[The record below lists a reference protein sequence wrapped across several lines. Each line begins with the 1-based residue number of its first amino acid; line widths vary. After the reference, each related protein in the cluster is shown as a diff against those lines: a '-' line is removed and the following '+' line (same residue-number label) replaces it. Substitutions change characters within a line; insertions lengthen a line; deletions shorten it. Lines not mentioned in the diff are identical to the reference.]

1 MRELNERLRE
11 IRHLALD
18 MDGTIYLG
26 SRLFG
31 CTRPFLVRL
40 GELGIGHSFLTNN
53 SSRSRDDYIRKLAR
67 LGIAAEPEQLITST
81 HATVDYLRS
90 NLPEARRLFV
100 LGTPSMQA
108 ELGGLGF
115 SSCED
120 EPDAVVVGFDMT
132 LSYER
137 LCRAAWWISRGKPFL
152 ASHPDLVCP
161 TDQPTV
167 LVDCGAICRALETA
181 TGVPP
186 LYIGKPSPR
195 MLDGILARHGLQPD
209 EVAMVG
215 DRLSTDMA
223 LARDSGVLGVL
234 VLTGEATRAQAGVSS
249 WKPDLIVQDVGEL
262 GRLLSEAA
270 GRPAERII
278 P

>member
-1 MRELNERLRE
+1 MKTTAASLRRL
-11 IRHLALD
+11 RHLALD
-18 MDGTIYLG
+18 MDGTLYLG
-26 SRLFG
+26 SRLFD
-31 CTRPFLVRL
+31 CTRPFLERL
-40 GELGIGHSFLTNN
+40 GGLGVGHSFLTNN
-53 SSRSRDDYIRKLAR
+53 SSRSRDDYLRKLAR
-67 LGIAAEPEQLITST
+67 FGIEARPEQLITST
-81 HATVDYLRS
+81 HATVDYLKRH
-90 NLPEARRLFV
+90 LPEARRLFV
-100 LGTPSMQA
+100 LGTPGMQA

-152 ASHPDLVCP
+152 ASHPDRVCP

-167 LVDCGAICRALETA
+167 LVDCGAICSALETA

-195 MLDGILARHGLQPD
+195 MLDGVLARHGLRPG
-209 EVAMVG
+209 ELAMVG

-223 LARDSGVLGVL
+223 LAHGSGVLGVL
-234 VLTGEATRAQAGVSS
+234 VLTGEATRAQAEASP
-249 WKPDLIVQDVGEL
+249 WRPDLIVEDVGEL
-262 GRLLSEAA
+262 GRLLAEARSA
-270 GRPAERII
+270 
-278 P
+278 

>member
-1 MRELNERLRE
+1 MEITDTRLQRV
-11 IRHLALD
+11 RHLALD

-26 SRLFG
+26 SRLFD
-31 CTRPFLVRL
+31 CTRPFLARL
-40 GELGIGHSFLTNN
+40 GALGIGYSFLTNN
-53 SSRSRDDYIRKLAR
+53 SSRSRDDYLRKLAR
-67 LGIAAEPEQLITST
+67 LGIEAEPDQLITST
-81 HATVDYLRS
+81 HATVDYLRH
-90 NLPEARRLFV
+90 NLLGARRLFV
-100 LGTPSMQA
+100 LGTPSMQS

-137 LCRAAWWISRGKPFL
+137 LCRAAWWISQGKPFL

-186 LYIGKPSPR
+186 IYIGKPSPR
-195 MLDGILARHGLQPD
+195 MLDGILARHGLRAE

-223 LARDSGVLGVL
+223 LARDSGALGVL
-234 VLTGEATRAQAGVSS
+234 VLTGEATRAQATAAD
-249 WKPDLIVQDVGEL
+249 WQPDLIVEDVGEL
-262 GRLLSEAA
+262 GRLLEEIA
-270 GRPAERII
+270 GQAV
-278 P
+278 

>member
-1 MRELNERLRE
+1 
-11 IRHLALD
+11 

-26 SRLFG
+26 SRLFD
-31 CTRPFLVRL
+31 CTRPFLARL
-40 GELGIGHSFLTNN
+40 DELGLAHSFLTNN
-53 SSRSRDDYIRKLAR
+53 SSRSGDDYLRKLAR
-67 LGIAAEPEQLITST
+67 LGLPTEPEQLVTST
-81 HATVDYLRS
+81 HAAVDHLRR

-115 SSCED
+115 VSCDD
-120 EPDAVVVGFDMT
+120 EPDAVLVGFDMT

-186 LYIGKPSPR
+186 VYIGKPSPR
-195 MLDGILARHGLQPD
+195 MLDGVLTRHCLNLN
-209 EVAMVG
+209 ELAMVG
-215 DRLSTDMA
+215 DRLSTDIA
-223 LARDSGVLGVL
+223 LARASGVLGVL
-234 VLTGEATRAQAGVSS
+234 VLSGEATRADAEASP
-249 WKPDLIVQDVGEL
+249 WKPDLIVEDIGEL
-262 GRLLSEAA
+262 GRLLAEAKA
-270 GRPAERII
+270 GCASPANDGTSLLS
-278 P
+278 